1 VDLTLDVLRAFCFP
15 FGRESDTWQIGV
27 VGDVISSASTPVR
40 IDNRPITQLGPGIAQ
55 IELRKDILSKL
66 QQPQWELVTKLIQK
80 TPYTRMENKLLV
92 SIHWLG
98 ESTKPDTKKSRFAK
112 VSFALETLIGGE
124 PQDEE
129 LKVRGITAMLAERA
143 AFIVGRDPAD
153 RLDVDKAIRKYYR
166 IRSGI
171 VHGEEENISFD
182 DIDGFGQLVRRIA
195 IALLEKLNDLG
206 DEIGNV
212 EKLEGW
218 VRKKKYGM
226 LESGN

>member
-1 VDLTLDVLRAFCFP
+1 
-15 FGRESDTWQIGV
+15 
-27 VGDVISSASTPVR
+27 
-40 IDNRPITQLGPGIAQ
+40 
-55 IELRKDILSKL
+55 
-66 QQPQWELVTKLIQK
+66 
-80 TPYTRMENKLLV
+80 MENKLLG

-112 VSFALETLIGGE
+112 ISFALETLIGGE
-124 PQDEE
+124 PNDEE

-143 AFIVGRDPAD
+143 AFLVGRDPDD
-153 RLDVDKAIRKYYR
+153 RIDVDKAIRKYYR
-166 IRSGI
+166 IRSDMF
-171 VHGEEENISFD
+171 HGGEGDISLD

-195 IALLEKLNDLG
+195 IALLEKLNDFG